1 MRVTF
6 RSESR
11 WFRRQIDGAAR
22 LALLA
27 VGSES
32 KLPVRYRPLQPGES
46 SQVVAVT
53 VLSNEASTVDMPLV
67 TTTRNGGLR
76 MDRLDPNPGDNTVT
90 QTTELGVLR
99 VAGGGLGCSTATGG
113 STGGA
118 LGLLATTLLAL
129 GLRLR
134 RRFAARR

>member
-1 MRVTF
+1 M
-6 RSESR
+6 
-11 WFRRQIDGAAR
+11 
-22 LALLA
+22 
-27 VGSES
+27 
-32 KLPVRYRPLQPGES
+32 
-46 SQVVAVT
+46 VAVT
-53 VLSNEASTVDMPLV
+53 VLSNEASTVDMPV
-67 TTTRNGGLR
+67 GHDDRNGGLGWIDGPESGR
-76 MDRLDPNPGDNTVT
+76 QHRD

-129 GLRLR
+129 GLQLR